1 MKISIGSDHA
11 GFEIKEVIKQYLKN
25 IADVNVD
32 DKGCY
37 SQERCDYPDF
47 AHLVSNDV
55 ISGEYLFGI
64 LICGS
69 GNGINMTANKRN
81 GIRSA
86 ICWNSE
92 IANLARLHN
101 DANILTLPGRYI
113 SNEEAIRCVE
123 EFLKT
128 GFEGG
133 RHSDR
138 IKKIDLVK

>member
-11 GFEIKEVIKQYLKN
+11 GFELKEVIKQYLKN

>member
-11 GFEIKEVIKQYLKN
+11 GFELKEIIKEYLSKIPN
-25 IADVNVD
+25 INID
-32 DKGCY
+32 DKGCF
-37 SQERCDYPDF
+37 SEERCDYPDF

-55 ISGEYLFGI
+55 VSGECLFGI
-64 LICGS
+64 LVCGS
-69 GNGINMTANKRN
+69 GNGINMTANKRK
-81 GIRSA
+81 GVRSA
-86 ICWNSE
+86 LCWSSE

-113 SNEEAIRCVE
+113 SKEEAIKCVD
-123 EFLKT
+123 EFTKT

-138 IKKIDLVK
+138 IKKIDLIK